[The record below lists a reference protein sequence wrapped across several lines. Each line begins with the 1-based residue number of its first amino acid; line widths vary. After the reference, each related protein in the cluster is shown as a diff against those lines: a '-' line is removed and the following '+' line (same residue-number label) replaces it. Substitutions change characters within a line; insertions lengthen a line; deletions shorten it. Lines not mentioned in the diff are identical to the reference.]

1 MAGARLRDF
10 KTKIKYDSMSDN
22 IIRHHRSMTRISTL
36 AVLVTLWETVC
47 LIPGCHRKTSNKA

>member
-10 KTKIKYDSMSDN
+10 KTKIKHDSISDN
-22 IIRHHRSMTRISTL
+22 IIMHHQSMTRISTL

-47 LIPGCHRKTSNKA
+47 LIHGCHRETSNKA